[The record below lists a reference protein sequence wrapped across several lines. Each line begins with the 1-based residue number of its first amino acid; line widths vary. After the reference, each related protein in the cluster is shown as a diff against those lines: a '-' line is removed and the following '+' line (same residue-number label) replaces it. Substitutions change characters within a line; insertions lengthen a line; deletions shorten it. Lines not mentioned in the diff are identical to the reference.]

1 MSMRSACS
9 ILLILPLLALDAGA
23 QEQTRFTRADTL
35 RGTNSPARSWWDVTF
50 YDLKVA
56 IDPGDSTIRGSN
68 GISYRVVRPGT
79 EMQIDLQPP
88 LVVDSMIQDG
98 RHLAYRRDSIRPSR
112 TGGRGAQAMGGRG
125 AQADTATRPGNAFF
139 VQVPGA
145 ARGAVKTVTVYYH
158 GRPRVAVRPPW
169 DGGFGWGVDSLNR
182 PFFSTTNE
190 GLGASVWWPN
200 KDISREEPDSQRIAI
215 TVPDPLINVS
225 NGRLRRKTSNGDGTT
240 TWEWFVSNPI
250 NNYNVAV
257 NAGMYAHFSDTLMGE
272 RGKLTMDFYPLS
284 YHADTARKQ
293 FAQAKTTIKCFEHW
307 FGPYPWYE
315 DGYKLVETAHLGME
329 HQSAVAYGNK
339 YKNGYL
345 GSDRS
350 ATGLGL
356 TWDFIIVH
364 ETAHEWWGNNISS
377 EDHADMWIH
386 ESFGN
391 YAENLYQECLT
402 NKEDGAKYTIGQ
414 RHLIQNQ
421 APIIGHYGVNNE
433 GSGDMYDKGGAMLH
447 TMRQIVN
454 DDAKWRAT
462 LRGLNQEFRHKTVSG
477 RQVEEYINT
486 STGINFDKVFTQYL
500 MTTRIPL
507 LEYDIEGSTLWY
519 RWNDVVPGFDMPVRA
534 HVAPGANTLLRPT
547 EQWKSIRLS
556 VPEADFHVDENF
568 YVRPMRVSR

>member
-1 MSMRSACS
+1 MRQIAALLS
-9 ILLILPLLALDAGA
+9 IALASSLSA
-23 QEQTRFTRADTL
+23 QEQTVFTRADTL

-50 YDLKVA
+50 YDLHVK
-56 IDPGDSTIRGSN
+56 ISPTDSTISGWN
-68 GISYRVVRPGT
+68 GITYRVLRPAT

-88 LVVDSMIQDG
+88 LVVDSMVQDG
-98 RHLAYRRDSIRPSR
+98 QRLTFRRDSIRPPR
-112 TGGRGAQAMGGRG
+112 GGGRGRG
-125 AQADTATRPGNAFF
+125 NVADTAMQPGNAFF
-139 VQVPGA
+139 VTLASPQPRNGY
-145 ARGAVKTVTVYYH
+145 KTITIYYH
-158 GRPRVAVRPPW
+158 GQPRAAVRPPW
-169 DGGFGWGVDSLNR
+169 DGGYGWGVDSLNR

-215 TVPDPLINVS
+215 TVPDPIMDIS
-225 NGRLRRKTSNGDGTT
+225 NGRLRSTTKNGDGTT
-240 TWEWFVSNPI
+240 TYEWFVSNPI

-257 NAGMYAHFSDTLMGE
+257 NAGSYAHFSDTLMGE

-284 YHADTARKQ
+284 YHVDAAKKQ
-293 FAQAKTTIKCFEHW
+293 FAQAKSVLKCFEHW

-339 YKNGYL
+339 YQNGYL

-350 ATGLGL
+350 RTGLGL

-364 ETAHEWWGNNISS
+364 ETAHEWWGNNISA

-402 NKEDGAKYTIGQ
+402 NKADGAKYTIGQ
-414 RHLIQNQ
+414 R
-421 APIIGHYGVNNE
+421 PIIGHYGVNSE

-454 DDAKWRAT
+454 DDTKWRAT
-462 LRGLNQEFRHKTVSG
+462 LRGLNQVFRHQTVSG
-477 RQVEEYINT
+477 RQVEDYINT
-486 STGINFDKVFTQYL
+486 KTGINFDKVFAQYL
-500 MTTRIPL
+500 MTTRVPI
-507 LEYDIEGSTLWY
+507 LEYDIQGSTLWY

-534 HVAPGANTLLRPT
+534 RIASGPDTWLRPT
-547 EQWKSIRLS
+547 EKWKSIPIS
-556 VPEADFHVDENF
+556 VKAADFKVDENF
-568 YVRPMRVSR
+568 YIRPMQVIR

>member
-1 MSMRSACS
+1 VA
-9 ILLILPLLALDAGA
+9 AA
-23 QEQTRFTRADTL
+23 QERTTFTRADTL

-56 IDPGDSTIRGSN
+56 ISPDDSTIRGSN
-68 GISYRVVRPGT
+68 GITYRVLRPAT

-98 RHLAYRRDSIRPSR
+98 QRLQFRRDSIRPVR
-112 TGGRGAQAMGGRG
+112 TGGRGAP
-125 AQADTATRPGNAFF
+125 ADTTPQPGNALF
-139 VQVPGA
+139 VQLPA
-145 ARGAVKTVTVYYH
+145 APARGAMKTITIYYH

-200 KDISREEPDSQRIAI
+200 KDLSREEPDSQRIAI
-215 TVPDPLINVS
+215 TVPDPIMNVS
-225 NGRLRRKTSNGDGTT
+225 NGRLRKTTKNGDGTT

-257 NAGMYAHFSDTLMGE
+257 NAGMYAHFADTIVGE
-272 RGKLTMDFYPLS
+272 RGRLTMDFYPLS

-293 FAQAKTTIKCFEHW
+293 FAQAKSVIKCFEHW

-350 ATGLGL
+350 RTGLGL

-364 ETAHEWWGNNISS
+364 ETAHEWWGNNISAA
-377 EDHADMWIH
+377 DHADMWIH

-402 NKEDGAKYTIGQ
+402 NKADGAKYTIGQ
-414 RHLIQNQ
+414 RAIIRND
-421 APIIGHYGVNNE
+421 APIIGHFGVNAE

-462 LRGLNQEFRHKTVSG
+462 LRGLNRTFWHQTVSG
-477 RQVEEYINT
+477 RQIEEYINA

-500 MTTRIPL
+500 MTTRIPI
-507 LEYDIEGSTLWY
+507 LEYDIQGSTLWY
-519 RWNDVVPGFDMPVRA
+519 RWSDVIPGFDMPVRA
-534 HVAPGANTLLRPT
+534 HVGAGPDALLRPT
-547 EQWKSIRLS
+547 ESWKSIRLA
-556 VPEADFHVDENF
+556 VPESEFRVNENF
-568 YVRPMRVSR
+568 YVRPMRVIR